1 MFHVKHCIFSEK
13 TRTINAGDILT
24 IYTTDKILYI
34 ALKNRINNENC
45 RVMQKNSVDAD
56 IAVGGSAKLKLSHNA
71 EILLVNSE
79 KLPKIGGT
87 GKVSRLVS
95 CGMSEKDTVN
105 FSSIDG
111 ERAILC
117 VQRGINCGDVQ
128 LESGEYPVKYNTNLS
143 IYNNIVLSVCE
154 KLTCVQRKEFT

>member
-1 MFHVKHCIFSEK
+1 M
-13 TRTINAGDILT
+13 L
-24 IYTTDKILYI
+24 IYTTDKILYT
-34 ALKNRINNENC
+34 ALINRIKSENC
-45 RVMQKNSVDAD
+45 RVMRKFLADAD
-56 IAVGGSAKLKLSHNA
+56 IAVGGAAEMKLSHNA

-79 KLPKIGGT
+79 KLPKIGGN

-111 ERAILC
+111 ERAVLC
-117 VQRGINCGDVQ
+117 VQRNIACGTIQ
-128 LESGEYPVKYNTNLS
+128 LESGEYPVKYNANLS

-154 KLTCVQRKEFT
+154 ELTCVQRKEFT